1 MENPSQ
7 DRRNMLD
14 WGNAPTWRQRTI
26 MKGHWPALP
35 AETQL
40 RHELVHQTAQQ
51 PPAKNHPSPVSCKAK
66 PETPELF
73 KVRVTDAE
81 SEAPF
86 GQRSQVL

>member
-1 MENPSQ
+1 MP
-7 DRRNMLD
+7 D
-14 WGNAPTWRQRTI
+14 WGNAPTRWQSTI
-26 MKGHWPALP
+26 MKGHWPAFP

-40 RHELVHQTAQQ
+40 CHELVHQTAQQ
-51 PPAKNHPSPVSCKAK
+51 PPTRKNLSLVSCKAK

>member
-1 MENPSQ
+1 MP
-7 DRRNMLD
+7 D
-14 WGNAPTWRQRTI
+14 WGNAPTWWQSTI
-26 MKGHWPALP
+26 TKGHWPAFP

-51 PPAKNHPSPVSCKAK
+51 PPTRKNPSPVSCKTK

-81 SEAPF
+81 SEAPL